1 MTCFQFSIIERHVI
15 SKSRKMTFKTS
26 VLPIRTSMA
35 QLVKMAVL
43 KSMTKQYVI
52 HMFAQ
57 SLTADTT
64 TTADVFCYFK
74 QDVFI
79 IL

>member
-1 MTCFQFSIIERHVI
+1 MV
-15 SKSRKMTFKTS
+15 
-26 VLPIRTSMA
+26 

-43 KSMTKQYVI
+43 KSMIKQYVI

-64 TTADVFCYFK
+64 TTVDAFYYFK
-74 QDVFI
+74 QDVLI

>member
-1 MTCFQFSIIERHVI
+1 MTCFQFSITERHVTSI
-15 SKSRKMTFKTS
+15 SRKMTFKTS
-26 VLPIRTSMA
+26 FTNKNIYGTA
-35 QLVKMAVL
+35 GENGCAKINA
-43 KSMTKQYVI
+43 KQYVI

-57 SLTADTT
+57 SLTADKT